1 MDREKLKL
9 LVRQLE
15 LVVDN
20 IKAEVL
26 SDTDAY
32 LTMDT
37 QISRAKRLV
46 KMLERLVKQPYLY
59 DEEQNKLIREQ
70 LKVAKNELAMIEE
83 KTSKGFK

>member
-20 IKAEVL
+20 IKEVVL
-26 SDTDAY
+26 SDTDVY

-37 QISRAKRLV
+37 YEEVKRSKPHDLG
-46 KMLERLVKQPYLY
+46 Y
-59 DEEQNKLIREQ
+59 DEIFEDDE
-70 LKVAKNELAMIEE
+70 
-83 KTSKGFK
+83 

>member
-26 SDTDAY
+26 SDTDA
-32 LTMDT
+32 
-37 QISRAKRLV
+37 
-46 KMLERLVKQPYLY
+46 
-59 DEEQNKLIREQ
+59 
-70 LKVAKNELAMIEE
+70 
-83 KTSKGFK
+83 

>member
-32 LTMDT
+32 LTINT
-37 QISRAKRLV
+37 YEEV
-46 KMLERLVKQPYLY
+46 KSSKPHDLGY
-59 DEEQNKLIREQ
+59 DEIFEDDE
-70 LKVAKNELAMIEE
+70 
-83 KTSKGFK
+83 